1 MFGKRAD
8 ISNRFVGS
16 DEGTRSLDARF
27 IAKIVHRRHVD
38 SFLLPSPKMEPI
50 RLIIVASDEDSFH
63 LLIKIENISGQYT
76 SANN

>member
-1 MFGKRAD
+1 MFGKRVD

-16 DEGTRSLDARF
+16 DEEARRLNARF
-27 IAKIVHRRHVD
+27 IAKIEHRRHGD
-38 SFLLPSPKMEPI
+38 SFRLPSLTMEPI